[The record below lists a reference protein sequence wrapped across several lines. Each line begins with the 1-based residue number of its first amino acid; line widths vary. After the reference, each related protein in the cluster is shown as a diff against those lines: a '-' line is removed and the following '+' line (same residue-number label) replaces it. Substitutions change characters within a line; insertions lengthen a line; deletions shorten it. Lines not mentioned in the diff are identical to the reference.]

1 MRRLPH
7 FDPSRH
13 GRPVVLAALAATAA
27 LSGAAGCAAETGAR
41 DGGPA
46 PELSPPVRSAP
57 LWPDYAPPVPPTDGN
72 ADLAFEPYLP
82 VRDVSVPAGGL
93 KDVPVR
99 KLLAKDPNVPEF
111 VRVALRNCPG
121 AECGLRDAVY
131 RDLTAD
137 GRDEL
142 VVALDE
148 PSSGLTLIQV
158 YRASGD
164 TVRPVLINW
173 GPEGLTGET
182 FGTDLILT
190 STGQNGRVTTRYRWN
205 GEVMTVENPW
215 KSSDDTTRAPDPL
228 APEKAVPQQHAGPG
242 PVPRTRPDN
251 GTDNGT
257 DAGERRP

>member
-7 FDPSRH
+7 FDHSRH
-13 GRPVVLAALAATAA
+13 GRPVVLAALAAAAA
-27 LSGAAGCAAETGAR
+27 LAGAAGCAAETGAR

-57 LWPDYAPPVPPTDGN
+57 LWPDYAPPVPPTDGK

-111 VRVALRNCPG
+111 VHVALRNCPG

-215 KSSDDTTRAPDPL
+215 KSSDDATGAPDPL
-228 APEKAVPQQHAGPG
+228 APEKAVPQHHAGPG
-242 PVPRTRPDN
+242 PVPRTRPDS
-251 GTDNGT
+251 GTDADA

>member
-1 MRRLPH
+1 MRRFPH
-7 FDPSRH
+7 TDRSRA
-13 GRPVVLAALAATAA
+13 GRSVFLAPLAAVVALA
-27 LSGAAGCAAETGAR
+27 GAAGCAAETGAR

-46 PELSPPVRSAP
+46 PRLSPPVSSAP

-72 ADLAFEPYLP
+72 ADSEPAFKRYLP
-82 VRDVSVPAGGL
+82 VRGVSVPTGGL
-93 KDVPVR
+93 R
-99 KLLAKDPNVPEF
+99 KLSVRQPMTNDPNIPEF
-111 VRVALRNCPG
+111 VQLALQSCPG
-121 AECGLRDAVY
+121 AECGLREPVY

-137 GRDEL
+137 GQDEM

-182 FGTDLILT
+182 FGTDLIIT

-215 KSSDDTTRAPDPL
+215 KTSDDGPRPPDPL
-228 APEKAVPQQHAGPG
+228 APEKAEQVPRRATPAPVPQ
-242 PVPRTRPDN
+242 T
-251 GTDNGT
+251 GTDT
-257 DAGERRP
+257 GERTP